1 MYMYLEDLFANEKAI
16 ANHGGKNFQTKSRN
30 KATKYWPQDHCA
42 KMGALCLWLFN
53 GIHVH
58 H

>member
-1 MYMYLEDLFANEKAI
+1 MYLEDLFANEKAI

-30 KATKYWPQDHCA
+30 KATKYWPEDHCA